1 MSSDY
6 STSNGMGTM
15 EGRHLAESITLLRQ
29 EVREMR
35 AEFRGSFEQR
45 VTHSEINGFYK
56 LMEEKVA
63 HILQRINELEKE
75 HENLEREH
83 ENDRKERDN
92 ERNTE
97 RTQRRAATY
106 TAIGSVVVVVIT
118 TLGRP
123 LLDLL

>member
-56 LMEEKVA
+56 LMEEKIA
-63 HILQRINELEKE
+63 HVLQRIAELEK
-75 HENLEREH
+75 EH

-106 TAIGSVVVVVIT
+106 TAVGSVVVVVIT